1 MSKKHTIYP
10 FEVPPEEY
18 PTWVESPPLAKAIAD
33 RIRANMGKK
42 AQNWYCAGLD
52 VCSEDKVFVNI
63 YEMRNMVRGG
73 VGNRIKIL
81 KPGELTEK
89 ERKMLDEEIEKQ
101 ELLHAEREL
110 DRLEEEQRQQ
120 RIRALRAQM
129 FPKKGKWEVRA
140 TYWNEES
147 YVFTAEGHDHAY
159 DVAESMTEE
168 MRPDDPTSNRF
179 TDISVYEGNRLV
191 KQWKLME
198 AEVGMVWVLRAHREE
213 V

>member
-129 FPKKGKWEVRA
+129 FPKKGK
-140 TYWNEES
+140 
-147 YVFTAEGHDHAY
+147 
-159 DVAESMTEE
+159 
-168 MRPDDPTSNRF
+168 
-179 TDISVYEGNRLV
+179 
-191 KQWKLME
+191 
-198 AEVGMVWVLRAHREE
+198 
-213 V
+213 